1 MKLNFE
7 IEPEITKEFLLSKFN
22 EETFMTYYL
31 GIPVKK
37 GLFKSPLRGDHVPT
51 CSFFRNKAGELIFKD
66 FSGAFYGNFI
76 NVVMYKYQCNYYKAL
91 KIIASDFGLI
101 GTSIKKTPIKVQET
115 FKDSGQAVINVE
127 IQDFTEQE
135 LKWWNKYGI
144 TEKILKKFKVYSC
157 KNVWLNGNYFAKSAQ
172 NNMMFGYYGG
182 IKDKVELWRIYFP
195 QRKEY
200 RFLSNWNSN
209 KIQGF
214 NQLPKKGKLL
224 VITKSMKDC
233 LSMYSCGIS
242 ACAPCS
248 ENLFITDKVLDDLKK
263 RFKYIVV
270 FYDNDLPGISN
281 MVKIKEKHPE
291 LNFFFIPRSYEA
303 KDFSDFYA
311 KYGRKK
317 TLEIIKHYISQL
329 KIFGK
334 SNFEN

>member
-37 GLFKSPLRGDHVPT
+37 GLFRSPLRGDHVPT

-214 NQLPKKGKLL
+214 NQLPKTGNVL
-224 VITKSMKDC
+224 VITKAMKDVMT
-233 LSMYSCGIS
+233 LYSVGIP
-242 ACAPCS
+242 AIAPNS
-248 ENLFITDKVLDDLKK
+248 ETLFISDNVLSNLKE
-263 RFKYIVV
+263 RFNRIFVL
-270 FYDNDLPGISN
+270 YDNDLPGISN
-281 MVKIKEKHPE
+281 MNKIKKLHPE
-291 LNFFFIPRSYEA
+291 LNYLWIPRETGA
-303 KDFSDFYA
+303 KDISDLH
-311 KYGRKK
+311 KLLGKK
-317 TLEIIKHYISQL
+317 NFNVFL
-329 KIFGK
+329 KEKLVWLK
-334 SNFEN
+334 SRLN

>member
-66 FSGAFYGNFI
+66 FSGAFYGNLI

-214 NQLPKKGKLL
+214 NQLPKAGNVL
-224 VITKSMKDC
+224 VITKSMKDVMT
-233 LSMYSCGIS
+233 LYSVGIP
-242 ACAPCS
+242 AIAPNS
-248 ENLFITDKVLDDLKK
+248 ETLFISDNVLSNLKE
-263 RFKYIVV
+263 RFNRIFVL
-270 FYDNDLPGISN
+270 YDNDLPGISN
-281 MVKIKEKHPE
+281 MNKIKKLHPE
-291 LNFFFIPRSYEA
+291 LNYLWIPRETGA
-303 KDFSDFYA
+303 KDISDLH
-311 KYGRKK
+311 KLLGKK
-317 TLEIIKHYISQL
+317 NFNVFL
-329 KIFGK
+329 KEK
-334 SNFEN
+334 LVWLKNRLN

>member
-214 NQLPKKGKLL
+214 NQLPKTGNVL
-224 VITKSMKDC
+224 VITKSMKDVMT
-233 LSMYSCGIS
+233 LYSVGIP
-242 ACAPCS
+242 AIAPNS
-248 ENLFITDKVLDDLKK
+248 ETLFISDNVLSNLKE
-263 RFKYIVV
+263 RFNRIFVL
-270 FYDNDLPGISN
+270 YDNDLPGISN
-281 MVKIKEKHPE
+281 MNKIKKLHPE
-291 LNFFFIPRSYEA
+291 LNYLWIPRETGA
-303 KDFSDFYA
+303 KDISDLH
-311 KYGRKK
+311 KLLEKK
-317 TLEIIKHYISQL
+317 NFNVFL
-329 KIFGK
+329 KEKLVWLK
-334 SNFEN
+334 SRLN

>member
-1 MKLNFE
+1 
-7 IEPEITKEFLLSKFN
+7 
-22 EETFMTYYL
+22 
-31 GIPVKK
+31 
-37 GLFKSPLRGDHVPT
+37 
-51 CSFFRNKAGELIFKD
+51 
-66 FSGAFYGNFI
+66 
-76 NVVMYKYQCNYYKAL
+76 MYKYQCNYYKAL
-91 KIIASDFGLI
+91 KIIESDFGLI

-214 NQLPKKGKLL
+214 NQLPKTGNVLI
-224 VITKSMKDC
+224 ITKSMKDVMT
-233 LSMYSCGIS
+233 LYSVSIPTI
-242 ACAPCS
+242 APNS
-248 ENLFITDKVLDDLKK
+248 
-263 RFKYIVV
+263 
-270 FYDNDLPGISN
+270 
-281 MVKIKEKHPE
+281 
-291 LNFFFIPRSYEA
+291 
-303 KDFSDFYA
+303 
-311 KYGRKK
+311 
-317 TLEIIKHYISQL
+317 
-329 KIFGK
+329 
-334 SNFEN
+334 

>member
-127 IQDFTEQE
+127 IQNFTEQE

-214 NQLPKKGKLL
+214 NQLPKAGNVL
-224 VITKSMKDC
+224 VITKSMKDVMT
-233 LSMYSCGIS
+233 LYSVGIP
-242 ACAPCS
+242 AIAPNS
-248 ENLFITDKVLDDLKK
+248 ETLFISDNVLSNLKE
-263 RFKYIVV
+263 RFNRIFVL
-270 FYDNDLPGISN
+270 YDNDLPGISN
-281 MVKIKEKHPE
+281 MNKIKKLHPE
-291 LNFFFIPRSYEA
+291 LNYLWIPRETGA
-303 KDFSDFYA
+303 KDISDLH
-311 KYGRKK
+311 KLLGKK
-317 TLEIIKHYISQL
+317 NFNVFL
-329 KIFGK
+329 KEK
-334 SNFEN
+334 LVWLKNRLN

>member
-214 NQLPKKGKLL
+214 NQLPKTGNIL
-224 VITKSMKDC
+224 VITKSMKDVMT
-233 LSMYSCGIS
+233 LYSVGIP
-242 ACAPCS
+242 AIAPNS
-248 ENLFITDKVLDDLKK
+248 ETLFISDNILSNLKERFNRIFVL
-263 RFKYIVV
+263 
-270 FYDNDLPGISN
+270 YDNDLPGISN
-281 MVKIKEKHPE
+281 MNKIKKLHPE
-291 LNFFFIPRSYEA
+291 LNYLWIPRETGA
-303 KDFSDFYA
+303 KDISDLH
-311 KYGRKK
+311 KLLGKK
-317 TLEIIKHYISQL
+317 NFNVFL
-329 KIFGK
+329 KEKLVWLK
-334 SNFEN
+334 SRLN

>member
-127 IQDFTEQE
+127 IQNFTEQE

-214 NQLPKKGKLL
+214 NQLPKTGNVL
-224 VITKSMKDC
+224 VITKSMKDVMT
-233 LSMYSCGIS
+233 LYSVGVPAI
-242 ACAPCS
+242 APNS
-248 ENLFITDKVLDDLKK
+248 ETLFISDNVLSNLKE
-263 RFKYIVV
+263 RFNRIFVL
-270 FYDNDLPGISN
+270 YDNDLPGISN
-281 MVKIKEKHPE
+281 MNKIKKLHPE
-291 LNFFFIPRSYEA
+291 LNYLWIPRKTGA
-303 KDFSDFYA
+303 KDISDLH
-311 KYGRKK
+311 KLLGKK
-317 TLEIIKHYISQL
+317 NFNVFL
-329 KIFGK
+329 KEKLVWLK
-334 SNFEN
+334 SRLN

>member
-37 GLFKSPLRGDHVPT
+37 GLFKSPLRGDRVPT

-214 NQLPKKGKLL
+214 NQLPKTGNVL
-224 VITKSMKDC
+224 VITKAMKDVMT
-233 LSMYSCGIS
+233 LYSVGIP
-242 ACAPCS
+242 AIAPNS
-248 ENLFITDKVLDDLKK
+248 ETLFISDNVLSNLKE
-263 RFKYIVV
+263 RFNRIFVL
-270 FYDNDLPGISN
+270 YDNDLPGISN
-281 MVKIKEKHPE
+281 MNKIKKLHPE
-291 LNFFFIPRSYEA
+291 LNYLWIPRETGA
-303 KDFSDFYA
+303 KDISDLH
-311 KYGRKK
+311 KLLGKK
-317 TLEIIKHYISQL
+317 NFNVFL
-329 KIFGK
+329 KEKLVWLK
-334 SNFEN
+334 SRLN

>member
-115 FKDSGQAVINVE
+115 FKDSGQSVINVE

-214 NQLPKKGKLL
+214 NQLPKTGNVL
-224 VITKSMKDC
+224 VITKSMKDVMT
-233 LSMYSCGIS
+233 LYSVGIP
-242 ACAPCS
+242 AIAPNS
-248 ENLFITDKVLDDLKK
+248 ETLFISDNVLSNLKE
-263 RFKYIVV
+263 RFNRIFVL
-270 FYDNDLPGISN
+270 YDNDLPGISN
-281 MVKIKEKHPE
+281 MNKIKKLHPE
-291 LNFFFIPRSYEA
+291 LNYLWIPRETGA
-303 KDFSDFYA
+303 KDISDLY
-311 KYGRKK
+311 KLLGKK
-317 TLEIIKHYISQL
+317 NFNVFL
-329 KIFGK
+329 KEKLVWLK
-334 SNFEN
+334 SRLN

>member
-214 NQLPKKGKLL
+214 NQLPKTGNVL
-224 VITKSMKDC
+224 VITKAMKDVMT
-233 LSMYSCGIS
+233 LYSVGIP
-242 ACAPCS
+242 AIAPNS
-248 ENLFITDKVLDDLKK
+248 ETLFISDNVLSNLKE
-263 RFKYIVV
+263 RFNRIFVL
-270 FYDNDLPGISN
+270 YDNDLPGISN
-281 MVKIKEKHPE
+281 MNKIKKLHPE
-291 LNFFFIPRSYEA
+291 LNYLWIPRETGA
-303 KDFSDFYA
+303 KDISDLH
-311 KYGRKK
+311 KLLGKK
-317 TLEIIKHYISQL
+317 NFNVFL
-329 KIFGK
+329 KEKLVWLK
-334 SNFEN
+334 SRLN

>member
-135 LKWWNKYGI
+135 LRWWNKYGI

-214 NQLPKKGKLL
+214 NQLPKTGNVLI
-224 VITKSMKDC
+224 ITKSMKDVMT
-233 LSMYSCGIS
+233 LYSVGIP
-242 ACAPCS
+242 AIAPNS
-248 ENLFITDKVLDDLKK
+248 ETLFISDNVLSNLKE
-263 RFKYIVV
+263 RFNRIFVL
-270 FYDNDLPGISN
+270 YDNDLPGISN
-281 MVKIKEKHPE
+281 MNKIKKLHPE
-291 LNFFFIPRSYEA
+291 LNYLWIPRETGA
-303 KDFSDFYA
+303 KDISDLH
-311 KYGRKK
+311 KLLGKK
-317 TLEIIKHYISQL
+317 NFNVFL
-329 KIFGK
+329 KEKLVWLK
-334 SNFEN
+334 SRLN

>member
-51 CSFFRNKAGELIFKD
+51 CSFFRNKTGELIFKD

-115 FKDSGQAVINVE
+115 FKDSRQAVINVE

-214 NQLPKKGKLL
+214 NQLPKTGNVL
-224 VITKSMKDC
+224 VITKSMKDVMT
-233 LSMYSCGIS
+233 LYSVGIP
-242 ACAPCS
+242 AIAPNS
-248 ENLFITDKVLDDLKK
+248 ETLFISDNVLSNLKE
-263 RFKYIVV
+263 RFNRIFVL
-270 FYDNDLPGISN
+270 YDNDLPGISN
-281 MVKIKEKHPE
+281 MNKIKKLHPE
-291 LNFFFIPRSYEA
+291 LNYLWIPRETGA
-303 KDFSDFYA
+303 KDISDLH
-311 KYGRKK
+311 KLLGKK
-317 TLEIIKHYISQL
+317 NFNVFL
-329 KIFGK
+329 KEK
-334 SNFEN
+334 LVWLKNRLN

>member
-1 MKLNFE
+1 MLLLRE
-7 IEPEITKEFLLSKFN
+7 EITKEFLLSKFN

-214 NQLPKKGKLL
+214 NQLPKTGNVLI
-224 VITKSMKDC
+224 ITKSMKDVMT
-233 LSMYSCGIS
+233 LYSVGIP
-242 ACAPCS
+242 AIAPNS
-248 ENLFITDKVLDDLKK
+248 ETLFISDNVLSNLKE
-263 RFKYIVV
+263 RFNRIFVL
-270 FYDNDLPGISN
+270 YDNDLPGISN
-281 MVKIKEKHPE
+281 MNKIKKLHPE
-291 LNFFFIPRSYEA
+291 LNYLWIPRETGA
-303 KDFSDFYA
+303 KDISDLH
-311 KYGRKK
+311 KLLGKK
-317 TLEIIKHYISQL
+317 NFNVFL
-329 KIFGK
+329 KEKLVWLK
-334 SNFEN
+334 SRLN

>member
-172 NNMMFGYYGG
+172 NNIMFGYYGG

-214 NQLPKKGKLL
+214 NQLPKAGNVL
-224 VITKSMKDC
+224 VITKSMKDVMT
-233 LSMYSCGIS
+233 LYSVGIP
-242 ACAPCS
+242 AIAPNS
-248 ENLFITDKVLDDLKK
+248 ETLFISDNVLSNLKE
-263 RFKYIVV
+263 RFNRIFVL
-270 FYDNDLPGISN
+270 YDNDLPGISN
-281 MVKIKEKHPE
+281 MNKIKKLHPE
-291 LNFFFIPRSYEA
+291 LNYLWIPRETGA
-303 KDFSDFYA
+303 KDISDLH
-311 KYGRKK
+311 KLLGKK
-317 TLEIIKHYISQL
+317 NFNVFL
-329 KIFGK
+329 KEK
-334 SNFEN
+334 LVWLKNRLN

>member
-1 MKLNFE
+1 
-7 IEPEITKEFLLSKFN
+7 
-22 EETFMTYYL
+22 MTYYL

-214 NQLPKKGKLL
+214 NQLPKTGNVL
-224 VITKSMKDC
+224 VITKSMKDVMT
-233 LSMYSCGIS
+233 LYSVGIP
-242 ACAPCS
+242 AIAPNS
-248 ENLFITDKVLDDLKK
+248 ETLFISDNVLSNLKE
-263 RFKYIVV
+263 RFNRIFVL
-270 FYDNDLPGISN
+270 YDNDLPGISN
-281 MVKIKEKHPE
+281 MNKIKKLHPE
-291 LNFFFIPRSYEA
+291 LNYLWIPRETGA
-303 KDFSDFYA
+303 KDISDLH
-311 KYGRKK
+311 KLLGKK
-317 TLEIIKHYISQL
+317 NFNVFL
-329 KIFGK
+329 KEKLVWLK
-334 SNFEN
+334 SRLN

>member
-214 NQLPKKGKLL
+214 NQLPKAGNVL
-224 VITKSMKDC
+224 VITKSMKDVMT
-233 LSMYSCGIS
+233 LYSVGIP
-242 ACAPCS
+242 AIAPNS
-248 ENLFITDKVLDDLKK
+248 ETLFISDNVLSNLKE
-263 RFKYIVV
+263 RFNRIFVL
-270 FYDNDLPGISN
+270 YDNDLPGISN
-281 MVKIKEKHPE
+281 MNKIKKLHPE
-291 LNFFFIPRSYEA
+291 LNYLWIPRETGA
-303 KDFSDFYA
+303 KDISDLH
-311 KYGRKK
+311 KLLGKK
-317 TLEIIKHYISQL
+317 NFNVFL
-329 KIFGK
+329 KEK
-334 SNFEN
+334 LVWLKNRLN

>member
-115 FKDSGQAVINVE
+115 FKDSRQAVINVE

-214 NQLPKKGKLL
+214 NQLPKIGNVL
-224 VITKSMKDC
+224 VITKSMKDVMT
-233 LSMYSCGIS
+233 LYSVGIP
-242 ACAPCS
+242 AIAPNS
-248 ENLFITDKVLDDLKK
+248 ETLFISDNVLSNLKE
-263 RFKYIVV
+263 RFNRIFVL
-270 FYDNDLPGISN
+270 YDNDLPGISN
-281 MVKIKEKHPE
+281 MNKIKKLHPE
-291 LNFFFIPRSYEA
+291 LNYLWIPRETGA
-303 KDFSDFYA
+303 KDISDLH
-311 KYGRKK
+311 KLLGKK
-317 TLEIIKHYISQL
+317 NFNVFL
-329 KIFGK
+329 KEKLVWLK
-334 SNFEN
+334 SRLN

>member
-214 NQLPKKGKLL
+214 NQLPKIGNVL
-224 VITKSMKDC
+224 VITKSMKDVMT
-233 LSMYSCGIS
+233 LYSVGIP
-242 ACAPCS
+242 AIAPNS
-248 ENLFITDKVLDDLKK
+248 ETLFISDNVLSNLKE
-263 RFKYIVV
+263 RFNRIFVL
-270 FYDNDLPGISN
+270 YDNDLPGISN
-281 MVKIKEKHPE
+281 MNKIKKLHPE
-291 LNFFFIPRSYEA
+291 LNYLWIPRETGA
-303 KDFSDFYA
+303 KDISDLH
-311 KYGRKK
+311 KLLGKK
-317 TLEIIKHYISQL
+317 NFNVFL
-329 KIFGK
+329 KEK
-334 SNFEN
+334 LVWLKNRLN

>member
-214 NQLPKKGKLL
+214 NQLPKTGNVLI
-224 VITKSMKDC
+224 ITKSMKDVMTLC
-233 LSMYSCGIS
+233 SVGIP
-242 ACAPCS
+242 AIAPNS
-248 ENLFITDKVLDDLKK
+248 ETLFISDNVLSNLKE
-263 RFKYIVV
+263 RFNRIFVL
-270 FYDNDLPGISN
+270 YDNDLPGISN
-281 MVKIKEKHPE
+281 MNKIKKLHPE
-291 LNFFFIPRSYEA
+291 LNYLWIPRETGA
-303 KDFSDFYA
+303 KDISDLH
-311 KYGRKK
+311 KLLGKK
-317 TLEIIKHYISQL
+317 NFNVFL
-329 KIFGK
+329 KEKLVWLK
-334 SNFEN
+334 SRLN